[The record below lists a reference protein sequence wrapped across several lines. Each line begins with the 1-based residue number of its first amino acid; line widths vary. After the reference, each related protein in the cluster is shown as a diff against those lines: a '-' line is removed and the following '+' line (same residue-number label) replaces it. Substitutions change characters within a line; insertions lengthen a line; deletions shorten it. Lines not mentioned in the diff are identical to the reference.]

1 MRRYRHTPVLNVW
14 ENVQN
19 RLLQSIYQSEEQ
31 KHRLTCIG
39 KVCVEI
45 FDRLGDS
52 DTNEREAF
60 DSLGNII
67 LLEQTMVTGVEWQVR
82 PGCREGRCPCFCALF
97 FCWYERST
105 AQHSNAAG
113 PFRDRL
119 GIRKSRPR

>member
-1 MRRYRHTPVLNVW
+1 MRPVHTLFKVSLLLCRHSRLRRYRHTPVLNVW

-39 KVCVEI
+39 KACVEI

-52 DTNEREAF
+52 DANEREAF
-60 DSLGNII
+60 DALGNII

-82 PGCREGRCPCFCALF
+82 TRYTRVL
-97 FCWYERST
+97 
-105 AQHSNAAG
+105 
-113 PFRDRL
+113 
-119 GIRKSRPR
+119 